1 MLFLSMTSLTYPPNC
16 GSIDAFELR
25 LDLFD
30 QIDLQAV
37 RNFIGKSACP
47 VMLTLRKRSQGGQFR
62 GSEEQREALIEQLLA
77 LAPQFF
83 DLEWDMRPEFLR
95 KVFNNYPQIKFVLS
109 HHDFH
114 GMPDEKVYRAMTQ
127 YPAFSYKIAATPAST
142 SEALR
147 FLLFAKTH
155 PKLSVICM
163 GALGAFTRVLAP
175 IVGNLV
181 NYASGDV
188 EKTGPGQL
196 SVTELM
202 DIYHYPQLN
211 PKTSIYGLIGDP
223 IEKSV
228 GHIYH
233 NAVFAR
239 RNVKAVYVKMTVKP
253 DELSEFISLAKE
265 LGMRGLSVT
274 IPLKEKILPFVD
286 MLDDCAKKI
295 GAVNTLL
302 FQDGKILGTNTD
314 GIGALDAIEKRVVV
328 QGKKMVL
335 LGAGGAARAIAY
347 EAIVRGAHV
356 LILNRTVQ
364 RAKETALALHC
375 RGGGLDALPD
385 DYDILVNCSPD
396 PMPIDAARIR
406 PKTIVMDVVYSP
418 HLTPFLQAA
427 ADRGCQIVQGEE
439 MFLNQA
445 VGQTAFWIGL

>member
-1 MLFLSMTSLTYPPNC
+1 
-16 GSIDAFELR
+16 
-25 LDLFD
+25 
-30 QIDLQAV
+30 
-37 RNFIGKSACP
+37 
-47 VMLTLRKRSQGGQFR
+47 
-62 GSEEQREALIEQLLA
+62 
-77 LAPQFF
+77 
-83 DLEWDMRPEFLR
+83 
-95 KVFNNYPQIKFVLS
+95 
-109 HHDFH
+109 
-114 GMPDEKVYRAMTQ
+114 
-127 YPAFSYKIAATPAST
+127 
-142 SEALR
+142 
-147 FLLFAKTH
+147 
-155 PKLSVICM
+155 
-163 GALGAFTRVLAP
+163 
-175 IVGNLV
+175 LV